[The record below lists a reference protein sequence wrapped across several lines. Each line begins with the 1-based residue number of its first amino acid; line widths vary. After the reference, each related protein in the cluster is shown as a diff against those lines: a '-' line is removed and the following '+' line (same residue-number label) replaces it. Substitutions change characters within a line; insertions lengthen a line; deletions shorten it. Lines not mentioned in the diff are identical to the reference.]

1 MADSSAP
8 RGTSADPALLRTRN
22 AVAVTFAFNGL
33 LFATLVSRLPDIRER
48 LDLDNGALGL
58 LLLAIS
64 IGSILALPLTGR
76 LIGRYGASRVVR
88 GGVVACAVGL
98 SAAGLTAGVLESVP
112 ATAAS
117 FFVYGIGIGVWDVAM
132 NVEGAEVERRMRRT
146 VMPRFHA
153 GWSFGSIGGAGLG
166 IPVTAVSVPM
176 PIHLVV
182 ACVVALV
189 VVWWS
194 AATFLP
200 PVAEPEHT
208 EKPRSAWTEP
218 RLLAIG
224 LMVLAFAIAEG
235 AANDWLTLAL
245 IDGYDAEH
253 WVGVAGFSLFVTA
266 MTAGRLVGPV
276 VLDRFGRAP
285 VLWASCGAAG
295 VGILL
300 TVLGGHPVI
309 VALGILVWGLGSSL
323 GFPVG
328 MSAAADDPARAA
340 ARVSVVSTIG
350 YGAFLAGPPL
360 LGLLG
365 DHVGTLDALL
375 VVAAL
380 MVPAAAAVLAAR
392 PPAAGAAPV
401 EVAAGERR

>member
-1 MADSSAP
+1 MAD
-8 RGTSADPALLRTRN
+8 TSALPAPALLRTRN
-22 AVAVTFAFNGL
+22 AVGLTFGLNGF
-33 LFATLVSRLPDIRER
+33 LFATLVARLPDIRGH

-64 IGSILALPLTGR
+64 CGSILALPATGR
-76 LIGRYGASRVVR
+76 LIGRFGASAVVR
-88 GGVVACAVGL
+88 AGVVSCAVGL
-98 SAAGLTAGVLESVP
+98 STAGVAAGALESVA
-112 ATAAS
+112 ATAVA

-132 NVEGAEVERRMRRT
+132 NVEGAEVERLLGRT

-153 GWSFGSIGGAGLG
+153 GWSLGSIAGAGLG
-166 IPVTAVSVPM
+166 IPLTALSLPM
-176 PIHLVV
+176 PVHLGA
-182 ACVVALV
+182 ACVVALA
-189 VVWWS
+189 VVWWA

-200 PVAEPEHT
+200 AAEPAIEHAVR
-208 EKPRSAWTEP
+208 PRSAWTEP

-224 LMVLAFAIAEG
+224 LMVLAFAVAEG
-235 AANDWLTLAL
+235 SANDWLALAL
-245 IDGYDAEH
+245 IDGYGAEH

-266 MTAGRLVGPV
+266 MTGGRLLGPL

-285 VLWASCGAAG
+285 VLWASCAAAG
-295 VGILL
+295 AGILL
-300 TVLGGHPVI
+300 TVLGGHPVL
-309 VALGILVWGLGSSL
+309 VALGILVWGLGSAL

-340 ARVSVVSTIG
+340 ARVSVVSTVG

-380 MVPAAAAVLAAR
+380 MVPAAVAVLAAR
-392 PPAAGAAPV
+392 PRVPAVRPAASPV
-401 EVAAGERR
+401 DR